1 MSSFWSW
8 FIIILTVVNV
18 IAAVWLMQS
27 NTKRSPGEL
36 DTTGHKW
43 DGDLE
48 EYNNPLPR
56 WWLMLFYITVLFSI
70 AYLVLYP
77 GLGGFAGTKEWSQVG
92 QYEQQM
98 ADAEAKYAAFY
109 ERFSD
114 MDLKAIAA
122 DQEAMRAAG
131 NIFGN
136 NCAQCH
142 GSGGR
147 GAVGF
152 PNLTDGDWQWG
163 GTEQAI
169 LATLSNGRNGMMPP
183 QAAMLGSDQAVD
195 ETVAYVRSLSG
206 LEAPADKAAAGK
218 AHFGKV
224 CIACHGP
231 DAKGNTML
239 GAPNL
244 TDDIWLYGSSVEDI
258 RHTIVNGRAN
268 QMPAQLDSLGENRVR
283 LMAAYVLWLS
293 GEAGD

>member
-1 MSSFWSW
+1 
-8 FIIILTVVNV
+8 
-18 IAAVWLMQS
+18 
-27 NTKRSPGEL
+27 
-36 DTTGHKW
+36 
-43 DGDLE
+43 
-48 EYNNPLPR
+48 
-56 WWLMLFYITVLFSI
+56 
-70 AYLVLYP
+70 
-77 GLGGFAGTKEWSQVG
+77 
-92 QYEQQM
+92 M

-142 GSGGR
+142 GSDGR

-169 LATLSNGRNGMMPP
+169 LATLSNGRNGVMPP
-183 QAAMLGSDQAVD
+183 QAAVLGSDQAVD

-206 LEAPADKAAAGK
+206 LEAPADKAAAGQ